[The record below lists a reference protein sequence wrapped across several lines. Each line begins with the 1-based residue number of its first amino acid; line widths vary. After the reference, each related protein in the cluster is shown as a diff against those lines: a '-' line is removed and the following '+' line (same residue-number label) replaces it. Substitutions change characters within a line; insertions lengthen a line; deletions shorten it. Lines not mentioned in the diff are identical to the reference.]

1 MLLARAIFVLDASD
15 TIRYIQIVP
24 EVTSEPDYDAALKA
38 VKALL

>member
-1 MLLARAIFVLDASD
+1 MLLARAIFVLDAGD

-24 EVTSEPDYDAALKA
+24 EVTSEPDYDDALKA